1 MSQIAIAAKAEKTE
15 RKYLSVKRQT
25 RFYKSQSLPLNYSLS
40 CPCGAHLRR
49 SHTSEAM
56 NHALTLLLIWRSL
69 LLSNVNV
76 TVNAFQPFSSIV
88 RNLNSQPLPV
98 GLSTLEPSADD
109 AAVLGWSFLDG
120 VYLIT
125 CPNADPGGARLQ
137 KTQTILQEI
146 GLSDKLVVKEFVTDD
161 ENRIRGCY
169 NSHISVMKEIL
180 GKSTAKNPLLELFG
194 SFPFSDS
201 SSKKATRSTTS
212 AADQKEKVVL
222 ILEDN
227 LALNGNKMNRA
238 IVDAV
243 ATYCTVKPTWDM
255 IHLAYIPYVPDLVV
269 SGTSSKSIVKL
280 SCGVGSALGTTAY
293 IINSS
298 AMKTILQED
307 QDLGFYAPIPDVMAK
322 LFPESRYAADPTI
335 FTRAPDIKSL
345 VNPQLDDLR
354 SLLFQPAVA
363 GFSQRLL
370 AVTGLS
376 TNVLLPLIVA
386 LLLLASA
393 ASGKLTL
400 DFAWTLAT
408 TGDFNGPILLP
419 ILSSIFTLFSLLV
432 IAQGAILAPKPPD
445 ANGTVGNNASRE

>member
-1 MSQIAIAAKAEKTE
+1 
-15 RKYLSVKRQT
+15 
-25 RFYKSQSLPLNYSLS
+25 
-40 CPCGAHLRR
+40 LRR
-49 SHTSEAM
+49 SHTTEAM

-69 LLSNVNV
+69 LLTTNINFS
-76 TVNAFQPFSSIV
+76 VNAFQPFSSIV
-88 RNLNSQPLPV
+88 RRNLNSQPLSV
-98 GLSTLEPSADD
+98 SLSTLEPSADD
-109 AAVLGWSFLDG
+109 DAANAVLGWSFLDG

-137 KTQTILQEI
+137 KTRAILQDI

-169 NSHISVMKEIL
+169 NSHTSVMKEIL
-180 GKSTAKNPLLELFG
+180 GTSSTAKNPLLELFG
-194 SFPFSDS
+194 SFPFSDR
-201 SSKKATRSTTS
+201 SKSTRATATS
-212 AADQKEKVVL
+212 AADQREKVVL

-243 ATYCTVKPTWDM
+243 ATYCTVQPKWDM

-298 AMKTILQED
+298 AMKAILQED
-307 QDLGFYAPIPDVMAK
+307 QELGFYAPIPDVMAK

-354 SLLFQPAVA
+354 SFLFQPAVA

-400 DFAWTLAT
+400 DFAWAVAT
-408 TGDFNGPILLP
+408 TGEFHGPILLP
-419 ILSSIFTLFSLLV
+419 VASSIVTLFSLLV
-432 IAQGAILAPKPPD
+432 IAQGIILAPKPPV
-445 ANGTVGNNASRE
+445 ANDTVINNNASRE